1 MDPSEYYN
9 QYAGIYFENTVNL
22 NVSHIIEPFVE
33 LLEPG
38 ASILDLGC
46 GSGRDSLTF
55 LDMGFDVTALDGS
68 EQMCELAGIHT
79 DLDILHMQYEDLD
92 FDEVFDGIW
101 ACASLIHL
109 EKDKLPEIIK
119 KISQALNP
127 GGYFFMSLP
136 KGDFEGLMNQRYFS
150 EYQKKELK
158 KLLEQFPE
166 LEIEDLWVTDA
177 INDIG
182 DGKKWLNVI
191 LRKLDE

>member
-55 LDMGFDVTALDGS
+55 LGMGFDVTALDGS

-79 DLDILHMQYEDLD
+79 DLDVLHMQYEDLD

-191 LRKLDE
+191 LRKIDE